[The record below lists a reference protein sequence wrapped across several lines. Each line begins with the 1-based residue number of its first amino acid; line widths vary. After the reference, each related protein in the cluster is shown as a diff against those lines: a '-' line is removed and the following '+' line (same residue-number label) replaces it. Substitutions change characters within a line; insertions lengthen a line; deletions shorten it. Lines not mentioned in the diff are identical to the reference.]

1 MAVSIVG
8 SSGITFPDSSAQSTS
23 ATGFGFKN
31 RIINGAMVIDQRN
44 AGASVTLISGGTY
57 LLDRWQAQLSQV
69 SKFSVQQNAG
79 SVTPPAGFVNY
90 LGVTSLSAYS
100 VLAGDYFFLTQKI
113 EGLNAS
119 DLAWGT
125 ASAATVT
132 LSFWVR
138 SSLTGTFGGSLQNS
152 AQTRSYPFS
161 YTVSSANTWEQKTI
175 VIAGDTSGS
184 WLTTNGIGIQLN
196 FSIGLGSTYSG
207 TAGSWA
213 GAAYYS
219 ATGAQSVVGTNG
231 ATFYITGVQL
241 EKGSTATSFDYRPY
255 GTELAL
261 CQRYYE
267 KSFDT
272 DTAPANGGAT
282 SLTTNAGATSTVAG
296 NNSLYGGPVKYT
308 VAKRATP
315 TLTAYGN
322 SSGYWGYLSSSASS
336 TITWSANAVLFANQ
350 GTTGFCVAQNVTN
363 NVYYTIFGHW
373 TSSAEL

>member
-1 MAVSIVG
+1 MPLTQVQAG
-8 SSGITFPDSSAQSTS
+8 MMDSTAQYYS
-23 ATGFGFKN
+23 FKN
-31 RIINGAMVIDQRN
+31 RIINGAMSFWQRGTTLTGTS
-44 AGASVTLISGGTY
+44 AASAQYIA
-57 LLDRWQAQLSQV
+57 DRW
-69 SKFSVQQNAG
+69 G
-79 SVTPPAGFVNY
+79 SG
-90 LGVTSLSAYS
+90 SLTSAYVVSRSTDVPTGNGFQYSLKLQRSAGQTSTAQANVIQAIES
-100 VLAGDYFFLTQKI
+100 VNMLDLAGQ
-113 EGLNAS
+113 S
-119 DLAWGT
+119 
-125 ASAATVT
+125 VT
-132 LSFWVR
+132 LSFWAKAGANFSAASTAMGVIVETGTVADQGVYN
-138 SSLTGTFGGSLQNS
+138 SQGAWTGASYPVNTTQTLTTSWQKFTFTGTFGSTALE
-152 AQTRSYPFS
+152 ACVYF
-161 YTVSSANTWEQKTI
+161 YM
-175 VIAGDTSGS
+175 
-184 WLTTNGIGIQLN
+184 IGV
-196 FSIGLGSTYSG
+196 G
-207 TAGSWA
+207 TAGADDSI
-213 GAAYYS
+213 
-219 ATGAQSVVGTNG
+219 
-231 ATFYITGVQL
+231 YITGVQL